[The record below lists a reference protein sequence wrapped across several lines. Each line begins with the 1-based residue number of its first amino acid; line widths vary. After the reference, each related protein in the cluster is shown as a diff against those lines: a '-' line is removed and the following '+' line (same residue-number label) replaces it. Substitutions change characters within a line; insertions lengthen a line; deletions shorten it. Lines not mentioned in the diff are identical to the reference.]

1 MANQIKVILNPY
13 GGRLPREAKVALVE
27 QALSQASLDYH
38 LELTARRGHGIEL
51 ARQASQDGWPVVVAV
66 GGDGMVNEV
75 SNGLLQAAGEAEAGT
90 LGIIPMGTA
99 NDLAEML
106 QIPLDISDACQRLV
120 AGATRLIDVGE
131 VNGRYFVNNSAVGL
145 EPVVTE
151 AHDRMRWVKGNL
163 RYMLA
168 ALKTL
173 ARAKP
178 WHMRLCWGDS
188 SFEGPINLVS
198 IGNSNRTGGLFYMT
212 PHAQLDDGLLDFIY
226 ATGLSRWQMLWLL
239 PETLKGTHI
248 QHPQV
253 IYHKTTS
260 LSITAFTP
268 TLIQAD
274 GEIMPGQATEIVYH
288 LIPKK
293 LRVIV

>member
-1 MANQIKVILNPY
+1 MANKIKVILNPY
-13 GGRLPREAKVALVE
+13 GGRLPKEAKVALVE
-27 QALSQASLDYH
+27 QALAQAGLDYH

-90 LGIIPMGTA
+90 LGIIPLGTG
-99 NDLAEML
+99 NDLAGML
-106 QIPLDISDACQRLV
+106 QIPLDVNRACQCLA

-131 VNGRYFVNNSAVGL
+131 VNGHYFVNNSAVGL

-151 AHDRMRWVKGNL
+151 AHDQMRWVKGNL

-173 ARAKP
+173 ATAKP
-178 WHMRLCWGDS
+178 WHMRLCWGDN

-198 IGNSNRTGGLFYMT
+198 IGNSNRTGGMFYMT
-212 PHAQLDDGLLDFIY
+212 PKAQLDDGLLDFIY
-226 ATGLSRWQMLWLL
+226 AARLNRWQLLRLL
-239 PETLKGTHI
+239 PKTLKGEHI
-248 QHPQV
+248 RHPQV
-253 IYHKTTS
+253 VYHKTTT
-260 LSITAFTP
+260 LSITAFDP
-268 TLIQAD
+268 TLIQTD
-274 GEIMPGQATEIVYH
+274 GEIMPGEATEIVYR
-288 LIPKK
+288 LIPQK